1 MPVYAFENHRPII
14 AATTYIAPSAQI
26 IGRVTIGER
35 CYIGH
40 GAILRGDFGFI
51 EIGDET
57 AIEEGVIV
65 HSRPDERTRIGT
77 RVTVGHGAMVHNAT
91 VEDGAVIGMRAV
103 ISDYAEV
110 GAGSIV
116 GEMGLVKNHQKI
128 PPAKVAV
135 GVPVRIVGDIDER
148 HHMMTHTAKTLYV
161 ELARRYAEGAM
172 VEITPPERCHPS
184 GAHIDLTKATP

>member
-26 IGRVTIGER
+26 IGKVTIGER

-40 GAILRGDFGFI
+40 GAILRGDFGSI

-65 HSRPDERTRIGT
+65 HSRPDERTRIGA
-77 RVTVGHGAMVHNAT
+77 RVTVGHGAMIHNAS

-128 PPAKVAV
+128 PPGKVAV

-148 HHMMTHTAKTLYV
+148 HHMMTHTAKELYV
-161 ELARRYAEGAM
+161 DLARRYAEGAM
-172 VEITPPERCHPS
+172 VEITPPWP
-184 GAHIDLTKATP
+184 ATWSTRDE

>member
-1 MPVYAFENHRPII
+1 MPVCAFENHRPTI

-26 IGRVTIGER
+26 IGKVTIGER

-40 GAILRGDFGFI
+40 GAILRGDFGSI

-65 HSRPDERTRIGT
+65 HSRPEERTLIGA

-128 PPAKVAV
+128 PSGKVAV

-172 VEITPPERCHPS
+172 VEIAPPWPGSWSNRDE
-184 GAHIDLTKATP
+184 

>member
-1 MPVYAFENHRPII
+1 MPVYAFENHRPIV

-26 IGRVTIGER
+26 IAKVTIGER

-40 GAILRGDFGFI
+40 GAILRGDFGSI

-65 HSRPDERTRIGT
+65 HSRPDECTRIGA
-77 RVTVGHGAMVHNAT
+77 RVTVGHGAMIHNAS

-128 PPAKVAV
+128 PPGKVAV

-161 ELARRYAEGAM
+161 ELAKRYAEGAM
-172 VEITPPERCHPS
+172 VEITPPSPGNKGNRDE
-184 GAHIDLTKATP
+184 